1 MINKKYLNISEV
13 SKMLQIEE
21 YKIRYWDS
29 IDPKTNNYR
38 IEGISTKSKGGTRYF
53 NKENIKKLEK
63 LKSVLYNGNN
73 QNYSLKLAEKILS
86 SNNEQNNQKDNKYSN
101 NLNLNNIE
109 KINQILNKMRLLLNK
124 SKLQYF
130 YKKKSLFINN
140 LN

>member
-21 YKIRYWDS
+21 HKIRYWDS
-29 IDPKTNNYR
+29 IDPKTNKFR
-38 IEGISTKSKGGTRYF
+38 VEGISTKSKGGTRYF

-86 SNNEQNNQKDNKYSN
+86 SNNKLSNQQDDNNTNNQSSYKR
-101 NLNLNNIE
+101 E
-109 KINQILNKMRLLLNK
+109 KIEQILNKMRLLLN
-124 SKLQYF
+124 
-130 YKKKSLFINN
+130 NN
-140 LN
+140 RK